1 MIIYYSFF
9 GLIVSLGLKYS
20 TNYYLL
26 LLFIVLIGFSI
37 SGPYS
42 LGGLVISEFDPIN
55 KGKITAI
62 SSLTE
67 LVLSPI
73 TYYIGKSIANKG
85 WDYFFISGPIFFSL
99 ISLLF
104 LPYVIKYSNKKED

>member
-9 GLIVSLGLKYS
+9 GLIASLGLKYS

-73 TYYIGKSIANKG
+73 TYYMENPLQIKDGIISSYQVQ
-85 WDYFFISGPIFFSL
+85 YFFH
-99 ISLLF
+99 
-104 LPYVIKYSNKKED
+104 